1 MLTLPLTVIA
11 DPLAVSAP
19 NVETVSAPAVMP
31 RFAPVVRIVAPLAPP
46 VEFRTVRVALR
57 RSAFVAI
64 VEVML
69 VVTVASSVRLLNS
82 LMAPARAANVN
93 VPLVA
98 SRIVTL
104 LEPAT
109 HPAAVERLV
118 HVPLTVHV
126 DAPRRTTVA
135 AVNTFTLP
143 VTVTVELRALTV
155 P

>member
-1 MLTLPLTVIA
+1 
-11 DPLAVSAP
+11 
-19 NVETVSAPAVMP
+19 
-31 RFAPVVRIVAPLAPP
+31 
-46 VEFRTVRVALR
+46 
-57 RSAFVAI
+57 
-64 VEVML
+64 ML

-82 LMAPARAANVN
+82 LMAPARAANVT

-155 P
+155 PSMRNAPLIVSAQLFAAVVSRVPVN

>member
-1 MLTLPLTVIA
+1 
-11 DPLAVSAP
+11 
-19 NVETVSAPAVMP
+19 
-31 RFAPVVRIVAPLAPP
+31 
-46 VEFRTVRVALR
+46 
-57 RSAFVAI
+57 
-64 VEVML
+64 ML

-82 LMAPARAANVN
+82 LIAPARAANVN

-135 AVNTFTLP
+135 AVNTSTLP
-143 VTVTVELRALTV
+143 VTVTVELGAPTTRTAPRTQLLLRPIVHVIAV
-155 P
+155 PGLGMSAPAPQRLVPEPVRSVTATP